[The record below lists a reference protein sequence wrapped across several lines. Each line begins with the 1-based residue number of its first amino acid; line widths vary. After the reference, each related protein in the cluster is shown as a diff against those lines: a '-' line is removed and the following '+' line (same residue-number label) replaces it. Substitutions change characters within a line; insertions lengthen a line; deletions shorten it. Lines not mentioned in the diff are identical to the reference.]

1 LEPARRRE
9 QILHH
14 AALLFGQKG
23 YHATSISDII
33 EAAGIAR
40 GTFYRYFKNKRT
52 IFDEILD
59 TLVVKI
65 KGRIRKVVLGPSA
78 PPVKNQIVGNVTGV
92 LALLINNRALLSI
105 LLEGAVGLDKG
116 FADKLGEFYEQI
128 AETVDTSLSLGQE
141 MGLIRSCNS
150 RTAALTAMG
159 ALKEVLYDALR
170 RNSDIENIETLVS
183 ELLDIY
189 LHGVAKA
196 T

>member
-1 LEPARRRE
+1 
-9 QILHH
+9 
-14 AALLFGQKG
+14 
-23 YHATSISDII
+23 
-33 EAAGIAR
+33 
-40 GTFYRYFKNKRT
+40 
-52 IFDEILD
+52 
-59 TLVVKI
+59 
-65 KGRIRKVVLGPSA
+65 
-78 PPVKNQIVGNVTGV
+78 VKNQIVGNVTGV